1 MMRSTASSTS
11 SDSTDRPADR
21 MWAMYLCVFLVGAAL
36 LFLGGRVA
44 WINVALS
51 GELEARAARQLESA
65 SVLPARRGMIL
76 DRRGRVLAVSRQRPD
91 VFVDCSLAKDLSELA
106 AALGPRINRDAD
118 ELAAHLEARRNSRYV
133 VLARAVDE
141 VTEGAVIGLDH
152 PAVGVAQNEVRSYP
166 HGKLLSHVMG
176 IVSRDGR
183 GIEGVELSFDRHL
196 RGTPGRTGALR
207 DARRRTLAWSDSGFV
222 PPIDGG
228 HVSLTIDAELQ
239 RLTEKN
245 LAEGIDDFDAAS
257 GVAIVLD
264 VASAEVLAMATYPT
278 FDPNAP
284 SESPPA
290 NRRNRALTDPV
301 EPGSTFKPFIASGA
315 LAGGVIDTVQKFDC
329 ANGVKFFGPRRVQD
343 TKPSGML
350 DLKGIITRSSNI
362 GMAQIALLSG
372 NELLHKTM
380 VGFGFG
386 SRTGVELPGEDSG
399 LVYPLSKWNK
409 LYSPTSVCQGYEV
422 TATPL
427 QLAAGMNAL
436 VSGGVWRQP
445 TILRS
450 LTTAAGERA
459 RSFRDPPAARQVIA
473 PEAADYIARVCLRSV
488 VENGS
493 SKVVELDGYRVLGK
507 TGTAKLTYKDR
518 RGYEPGAY
526 QSMFI
531 GAAPAESPEIVTLVM
546 IRRPDPQK
554 GYYGATVA
562 APTAGR
568 IFRDALG
575 YMGIPPAGGA
585 TLAADSLAGR

>member
-1 MMRSTASSTS
+1 
-11 SDSTDRPADR
+11 
-21 MWAMYLCVFLVGAAL
+21 MYLCVFLVGAVL

-44 WINVALS
+44 WVNVALS
-51 GELEARAARQLESA
+51 DELELRSSRQLQSA

-91 VFVDCSLAKDLSELA
+91 VFVDCALEEDLPALA

-118 ELAAHLEARRNSRYV
+118 ELAKYLEARRDSRYV
-133 VLARAVDE
+133 VLARAVDA
-141 VTEGAVIGLDH
+141 VTEAAVVDLDH
-152 PAVGVAQNEVRSYP
+152 PAVGVVQNEVRSYP
-166 HGKLLSHVMG
+166 HGKLLSHVLG

-183 GIEGVELSFDRHL
+183 GLEGIELSFDRHL
-196 RGTPGRTGALR
+196 RGTPGRTGAIR
-207 DARRRTLAWSDSGFV
+207 DARRRTLAWSETGFA

-239 RLTEKN
+239 RLVEKN
-245 LAEGIDDFDAAS
+245 LAAGIADFDAES

-264 VASAEVLAMATYPT
+264 VESAEVLAMATYPT
-278 FDPNAP
+278 FDPNVP
-284 SESPPA
+284 SESPAA

-315 LAGGVIDTVQKFDC
+315 LAAGVIDTEQEFDC
-329 ANGVKFFGPRRVQD
+329 ANGVKFFGPRKVQD

-350 DLKGIITRSSNI
+350 NLKGVITRSSNV

-386 SRTGVELPGEDSG
+386 SRTGIELPGEDSG
-399 LVYPLSKWNK
+399 LVYPLRKWNK

-427 QLAAGMNAL
+427 QLAAGMTAL

-450 LTTAAGERA
+450 LSTPEGERA
-459 RSFRDPPAARQVIA
+459 RSDRDPPAARQVIA
-473 PEAADYIARVCLRSV
+473 PEAADYMSRVCLRSV

-493 SKVVELDGYRVLGK
+493 ASVVEVDGYRVLGK

-518 RGYEPGAY
+518 RGYEPGSY

-546 IRRPDPQK
+546 IRRPDATK

-562 APTAGR
+562 APTAGL

-575 YMGIPPAGGA
+575 YMGIPPADGA
-585 TLAADSLAGR
+585 TLVADSLAGR